1 MILPQDI
8 SPEKSIYVM
17 GSRIIQILNKE
28 PHKTVDPKLIYD
40 KYIQLHSETNIT
52 YNYFLY
58 ALDWLYILKAL
69 DLTEDIK
76 IKKCY

>member
-8 SPEKSIYVM
+8 SPEKSMYVM
-17 GSRIIQILNKE
+17 GSRILEILNKE
-28 PHKTVDPKLIYD
+28 PHKTVDPKLVYD
-40 KYIQLHSETNIT
+40 KYNQLHSDIKIT

-58 ALDWLYILKAL
+58 ALDWLFLLNAL
-69 DLTEDIK
+69 ELTENIR

>member
-8 SPEKSIYVM
+8 SPEKSMYVM
-17 GSRIIQILNKE
+17 GSRILHILNNE
-28 PHKTVDPKLIYD
+28 PHKVVDPKIIFD
-40 KYIQLHSETNIT
+40 KYVLIHFETDLT

-58 ALDWLYILKAL
+58 ALDWLYLLEAIE
-69 DLTEDIK
+69 LTENLK

>member
-17 GSRIIQILNKE
+17 GGRILEILNNE
-28 PHKTVDPKLIYD
+28 PHKIVDPKLVYD
-40 KYIQLHSETNIT
+40 KYIQTHSDIKIT

-58 ALDWLYILKAL
+58 ALDWLYLLNAL
-69 DLTEDIK
+69 ELTENLK